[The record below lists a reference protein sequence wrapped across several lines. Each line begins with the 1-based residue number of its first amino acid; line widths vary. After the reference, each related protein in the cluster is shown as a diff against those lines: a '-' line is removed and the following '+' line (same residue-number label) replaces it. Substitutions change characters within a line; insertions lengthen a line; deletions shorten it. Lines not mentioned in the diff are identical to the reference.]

1 MIVNNVNPNKLH
13 EELIANGIVPLLVTH
28 NKISGEI
35 IAEST
40 EIIFADNVD
49 MTIVQAVIYAHN
61 PEPLPPEPTEID
73 LLRIEQAKSNA
84 EMIDLMMAMLGG
96 M

>member
-40 EIIFADNVD
+40 EIIFC
-49 MTIVQAVIYAHN
+49 
-61 PEPLPPEPTEID
+61 
-73 LLRIEQAKSNA
+73 R
-84 EMIDLMMAMLGG
+84 
-96 M
+96 